1 MSGSARSIL
10 LLAGCLAGWNGCAGR
25 RTRPRTDVPEGR
37 EESVLARDLKAVR
50 RDFIHRA
57 VNYMAR
63 RGSGPSERL
72 ACPDDQAPLEEW
84 LACGREHLAWL
95 LQLDEERFRKLE
107 KGYPDYVRIYSPI
120 GAPEASVRAPG
131 WLLMRDLRSE
141 RQEHIQRASSYL
153 DLSGA
158 RSTEGPVPAAPDGW
172 RRLAREHDSWLQSLG
187 RERSRQLG
195 LGYLEHVRTHD
206 PVVPPGRL
214 AENGASLLVRDLESA
229 RGDLIRRATNYL
241 DLSGGPSAGGDVP
254 ITLDDW
260 KRLAAEHLSWLR
272 GLDKERLRQL
282 GRGYL
287 DWSLPVPLVPSS
299 QWGHPPWGHPPI
311 SDNER

>member
-10 LLAGCLAGWNGCAGR
+10 LLAGCLAGWSGCAGR
-25 RTRPRTDVPEGR
+25 RTHSRADMAEGR

-50 RDFIHRA
+50 RDYIHSA
-57 VNYMAR
+57 VSYIGR
-63 RGSGPSERL
+63 RGGGPYGRSGP
-72 ACPDDQAPLEEW
+72 DTQAPLEEW
-84 LACGREHLAWL
+84 LAWGREHLAWL
-95 LQLDEERFRKLE
+95 LQLDEERFRELE
-107 KGYPDYVRIYSPI
+107 QGYPEYALIQSPI
-120 GAPEASVRAPG
+120 YAPEAIVRGPE

-158 RSTEGPVPAAPDGW
+158 HSTEGPVPAAPDGW

-195 LGYLEHVRTHD
+195 LGYLEYVRTHD

-214 AENGASLLVRDLESA
+214 TEDGATLLVRDLESA
-229 RGDLIRRATNYL
+229 RADPIRRATNYL
-241 DLSGGPSAGGDVP
+241 DLSGGPSERGDIP
-254 ITLDDW
+254 ITLNDW
-260 KRLAAEHLSWLR
+260 KKLAAEHLSWLR

-287 DWSLPVPLVPSS
+287 DWSLPVPLVP
-299 QWGHPPWGHPPI
+299 P
-311 SDNER
+311 